1 MKLYKLERT
10 QFLRISLEEAW
21 EFFSSPRNLSKIT
34 PNGMGFDI
42 TNNPPEIMQPGM
54 IITYKI
60 KALAG
65 IAMNWVTEITHVQEP
80 YMFVDEQRFGPY
92 KFWHHTH
99 YFKEVS
105 DGVEMRDEVYYGLPL
120 GILGQ
125 IVHPIIVGP
134 KLKQIFDFRY
144 IELEKFFN
152 K

>member
-10 QFLRISLEEAW
+10 QFLKISLEEAW
-21 EFFSSPRNLSKIT
+21 DFFSSPKNLSKIT
-34 PNGMGFDI
+34 PKGMGFDI
-42 TNNPPEIMQPGM
+42 TNNPPDQMQPGM

-60 KALAG
+60 KAIAG
-65 IAMNWVTEITHVQEP
+65 ISMNWVTEITHVDELK
-80 YMFVDEQRFGPY
+80 MFVDEQRFGPY

-99 YFKEVS
+99 YFKEVEG
-105 DGVEMRDEVYYGLPL
+105 GVEMKDVVYYGLPF

-125 IVHPIIVGP
+125 MVHPIIVGP

-144 IELEKFFN
+144 IELENFFN

>member
-1 MKLYKLERT
+1 MKLYKLEKK
-10 QFLRISLEEAW
+10 QFLKIGLEESW
-21 EFFSSPRNLSKIT
+21 DFFSSPKNLSKIT
-34 PNGMGFDI
+34 PSGMGFDI
-42 TNNPPEIMQPGM
+42 TNNPPIEMQPGM

-65 IAMNWVTEITHVQEP
+65 ISMNWVTEITHVKEP

-99 YFKEVS
+99 YFEEVKG
-105 DGVEMRDEVYYGLPL
+105 GVEMRDEVYYGLPFGFL
-120 GILGQ
+120 GT

>member
-1 MKLYKLERT
+1 MKLYKLERKQNLNIT
-10 QFLRISLEEAW
+10 IEEAW
-21 EFFSSPRNLSKIT
+21 DFFSNPRNLSKIT
-34 PNGMGFDI
+34 PDGMGFII
-42 TNNPPEIMQPGM
+42 TNEPPEKMVPGM

-65 IAMNWVTEITHVQEP
+65 INMNWVTEITYMQPP

-99 YFKEVS
+99 NFKS
-105 DGVEMRDEVYYGLPL
+105 AGNKTEMTELVYYGVPF

-125 IVHPIIVGP
+125 IVHPIIVRP
-134 KLKQIFDFRY
+134 KLEDIFNFRY
-144 IELEKFFN
+144 KMLDDYFN